1 MSPGRRP
8 SDWSRKSTAGR
19 RRREWPSGET
29 RRTSPATESSSVT
42 ATLPRSVVV
51 STASTRTAEASASFA
66 RSGLVYT
73 FAREAPDDL
82 AKPRARA
89 CRMKVGILTGG
100 GDCPGLNAVIRAVV
114 RGAQQHGIEVLGI
127 RNGFLGLIEG
137 DVEPLTGFSV
147 TGILPKGG
155 TILGTSRHDPLR
167 VTEDRQ
173 KLLTNLKRYGIDAL
187 IAVGGDGTLSAARE
201 LHEMGVPIVGVPKT
215 IDNDLKGTDYTFGFD
230 TAVNVVRDAVDRLH
244 TTAESH
250 HRVMVVEVMGRR
262 VGWIAALGGLAG
274 GADFI
279 LIPEKPYRLEDMCA
293 VLESRRRRGRQFSI
307 VVVAEGAVPAG
318 EPPREHVGEGGSS
331 GVAYHVAEEIGRRL
345 HVETRVTVLGHVQR
359 GGSPTAF
366 DRILA
371 TRFGIRAVDLA
382 REGRFGHM
390 VGLQG
395 TRVVAVS
402 LDEAAAGPKYVDLE
416 QFADAEVFFG

>member
-1 MSPGRRP
+1 
-8 SDWSRKSTAGR
+8 
-19 RRREWPSGET
+19 
-29 RRTSPATESSSVT
+29 
-42 ATLPRSVVV
+42 
-51 STASTRTAEASASFA
+51 
-66 RSGLVYT
+66 
-73 FAREAPDDL
+73 
-82 AKPRARA
+82 
-89 CRMKVGILTGG
+89 MKIGILTGG

-114 RGAQQHGIEVLGI
+114 RRALSFGIEVLGI
-127 RNGFLGLIEG
+127 RNGFLGLVEG

-155 TILGTSRHDPLR
+155 TILGTSRYDPLR
-167 VTEDRQ
+167 VTEDRP
-173 KLLTNLKRYGIDAL
+173 KLLNNLKRYGLDAL

-279 LIPEKPYRLEDMCA
+279 LIPEKPYRLDEMCK
-293 VLESRRRRGRQFSI
+293 VIDGRHRRGRPFSI
-307 VVVAEGAVPAG
+307 VVVAEGAFPAG
-318 EPPREHVGEGGSS
+318 EEPPARVGEGGSS
-331 GVAYHVAEEIGRRL
+331 SIGFRVAKEIADRL
-345 HVETRVTVLGHVQR
+345 GVETRVTVLGHIQR

-366 DRILA
+366 DRIIG
-371 TRFGIRAVDLA
+371 TRFGLRAVDLV
-382 REGRFGHM
+382 REGRFGQM
-390 VGLQG
+390 VALHG
-395 TRVVAVS
+395 TRIDAIPLS
-402 LDEAAAGPKYVDLE
+402 EATAGPKQMDLE

>member
-1 MSPGRRP
+1 
-8 SDWSRKSTAGR
+8 
-19 RRREWPSGET
+19 
-29 RRTSPATESSSVT
+29 
-42 ATLPRSVVV
+42 
-51 STASTRTAEASASFA
+51 
-66 RSGLVYT
+66 
-73 FAREAPDDL
+73 
-82 AKPRARA
+82 
-89 CRMKVGILTGG
+89 MKIGILTGG

-114 RGAQQHGIEVLGI
+114 RRALSFGIEVLGI
-127 RNGFLGLIEG
+127 RNGFLGLVEG

-155 TILGTSRHDPLR
+155 TILGTSRYDPLR
-167 VTEDRQ
+167 VLEDRQ
-173 KLLTNLKRYGIDAL
+173 KLLNNLKRYGLDAL

-279 LIPEKPYRLEDMCA
+279 LIPEKPYRLDEMCK
-293 VLESRRRRGRQFSI
+293 VLDSRHRRGRPFSI
-307 VVVAEGAVPAG
+307 VVVAEGAFPAG
-318 EPPREHVGEGGSS
+318 EEPPARVGEGGSS
-331 GVAYHVAEEIGRRL
+331 SIGFRVAKEIADRL
-345 HVETRVTVLGHVQR
+345 GVETRVTVLGHIQR

-366 DRILA
+366 DRIIG
-371 TRFGIRAVDLA
+371 TRFGLRAVDLV
-382 REGRFGHM
+382 REGRFGQM
-390 VGLQG
+390 VALHG
-395 TRVVAVS
+395 TRIDAIPLS
-402 LDEAAAGPKYVDLE
+402 EATAGPKQMDLE

>member
-1 MSPGRRP
+1 
-8 SDWSRKSTAGR
+8 
-19 RRREWPSGET
+19 
-29 RRTSPATESSSVT
+29 
-42 ATLPRSVVV
+42 
-51 STASTRTAEASASFA
+51 
-66 RSGLVYT
+66 
-73 FAREAPDDL
+73 
-82 AKPRARA
+82 
-89 CRMKVGILTGG
+89 MKIGILTGG

-114 RGAQQHGIEVLGI
+114 RRAQQHGIEVLGI

-155 TILGTSRHDPLR
+155 TILGTSRHNPLG
-167 VTEDRQ
+167 VLEDRQ
-173 KLLTNLKRYGIDAL
+173 KLLTNIKRYGIDAL

-201 LHEMGVPIVGVPKT
+201 LHETGVPIVGVPKT

-279 LIPEKPYRLEDMCA
+279 LIPEKPYRLDEMCK
-293 VLESRRRRGRQFSI
+293 VLDSRHRRGRPFSI
-307 VVVAEGAVPAG
+307 VVVAEGAFPAG
-318 EPPREHVGEGGSS
+318 EDPPARVGEGGSS
-331 GVAYHVAEEIGRRL
+331 SIGFRVAKEIAERL
-345 HVETRVTVLGHVQR
+345 GVETRVTVLGHIQR

-366 DRILA
+366 DRIIG
-371 TRFGIRAVDLA
+371 TRFGIRAVDLV

-390 VGLQG
+390 VALHG
-395 TRVVAVS
+395 TRIDAVPLS
-402 LDEAAAGPKYVDLE
+402 EATAGPKQMDLE

>member
-1 MSPGRRP
+1 
-8 SDWSRKSTAGR
+8 
-19 RRREWPSGET
+19 
-29 RRTSPATESSSVT
+29 
-42 ATLPRSVVV
+42 
-51 STASTRTAEASASFA
+51 
-66 RSGLVYT
+66 
-73 FAREAPDDL
+73 
-82 AKPRARA
+82 
-89 CRMKVGILTGG
+89 MKIGILTGG

-114 RGAQQHGIEVLGI
+114 RRALSFGIEVLGI

-137 DVEPLTGFSV
+137 DVEPLTAFSV

-155 TILGTSRHDPLR
+155 TILGTSRYDPLR
-167 VTEDRQ
+167 VMEDRQ
-173 KLLTNLKRYGIDAL
+173 KLLNNLKRYGLDAL
-187 IAVGGDGTLSAARE
+187 IAVGGDGTLSAAHE

-279 LIPEKPYRLEDMCA
+279 LIPEKPYRIDEMCK
-293 VLESRRRRGRQFSI
+293 VLDSRHRRGRPFSI
-307 VVVAEGAVPAG
+307 VVVAEGAFPAG
-318 EPPREHVGEGGSS
+318 EDPPARVGEGGSAS
-331 GVAYHVAEEIGRRL
+331 IGFRVAKQIADCLG
-345 HVETRVTVLGHVQR
+345 VETRVTVLGHIQR

-366 DRILA
+366 DRIIG
-371 TRFGIRAVDLA
+371 TRFGLRAVDLV
-382 REGRFGHM
+382 REGRFGQM
-390 VGLQG
+390 VALHG
-395 TRVVAVS
+395 TRIEAVPLS
-402 LDEAAAGPKYVDLE
+402 EATAGPKQMDLE

>member
-1 MSPGRRP
+1 
-8 SDWSRKSTAGR
+8 
-19 RRREWPSGET
+19 
-29 RRTSPATESSSVT
+29 
-42 ATLPRSVVV
+42 
-51 STASTRTAEASASFA
+51 
-66 RSGLVYT
+66 
-73 FAREAPDDL
+73 
-82 AKPRARA
+82 
-89 CRMKVGILTGG
+89 MKIGILTGG

-114 RGAQQHGIEVLGI
+114 RRALSFGIEVLGI
-127 RNGFLGLIEG
+127 RNGFLGLVEG

-155 TILGTSRHDPLR
+155 TILGTSRYDPLR

-173 KLLTNLKRYGIDAL
+173 KLLNNLKRYGLDAL

-279 LIPEKPYRLEDMCA
+279 LIPEKPYRLDEMCK
-293 VLESRRRRGRQFSI
+293 VLESRHRRGRPFSI
-307 VVVAEGAVPAG
+307 VVVAEGAFAAG
-318 EPPREHVGEGGSS
+318 EEPPARVGEGGSS
-331 GVAYHVAEEIGRRL
+331 SIGFRVAKEIADRL
-345 HVETRVTVLGHVQR
+345 GVETRVTVLGHIQR

-366 DRILA
+366 DRIIG
-371 TRFGIRAVDLA
+371 TRFGLRAVDLV
-382 REGRFGHM
+382 REGRFGQM
-390 VGLQG
+390 VALHG
-395 TRVVAVS
+395 TRIEAVPLS
-402 LDEAAAGPKYVDLE
+402 EATAGPKEMDLE

>member
-1 MSPGRRP
+1 
-8 SDWSRKSTAGR
+8 
-19 RRREWPSGET
+19 
-29 RRTSPATESSSVT
+29 
-42 ATLPRSVVV
+42 
-51 STASTRTAEASASFA
+51 
-66 RSGLVYT
+66 
-73 FAREAPDDL
+73 
-82 AKPRARA
+82 
-89 CRMKVGILTGG
+89 MKVGLLTGG

-114 RGAQQHGIEVLGI
+114 RRAQQQGLEVLGI

-167 VTEDRQ
+167 VMEDRQ
-173 KLLTNLKRYGIDAL
+173 KLLNNLKRYGIDAL
-187 IAVGGDGTLSAARE
+187 VAVGGDGTLSAARE
-201 LHEMGVPIVGVPKT
+201 LHELGVPIVGVPKT

-250 HRVMVVEVMGRR
+250 HRVMVVEVMGHR

-279 LIPEKPYRLEDMCA
+279 LIPEKPYRLEEMCK
-293 VLESRRRRGRQFSI
+293 VLESRHRRGRPFSI
-307 VVVAEGAVPAG
+307 VVVAEGAFAAG
-318 EPPREHVGEGGSS
+318 EDPPARVGEGGSS
-331 GVAYHVAEEIGRRL
+331 SIGFRVAKQIAERL
-345 HVETRVTVLGHVQR
+345 GVETRVTVLGHIQR

-366 DRILA
+366 DRIIG
-371 TRFGIRAVDLA
+371 TRFGLRAVDLV

-390 VGLQG
+390 VALHG
-395 TRVVAVS
+395 TRIDAVPLS
-402 LDEAAAGPKYVDLE
+402 EATAGPKQMDLE

>member
-1 MSPGRRP
+1 
-8 SDWSRKSTAGR
+8 
-19 RRREWPSGET
+19 
-29 RRTSPATESSSVT
+29 
-42 ATLPRSVVV
+42 
-51 STASTRTAEASASFA
+51 
-66 RSGLVYT
+66 
-73 FAREAPDDL
+73 
-82 AKPRARA
+82 
-89 CRMKVGILTGG
+89 MKIGILTGG

-114 RGAQQHGIEVLGI
+114 RRAQSFGIEVLGI

-167 VTEDRQ
+167 VMEDRQ
-173 KLLTNLKRYGIDAL
+173 KLLNNLKRYGLDAL

-279 LIPEKPYRLEDMCA
+279 LIPEKPYRIDDMCK
-293 VLESRRRRGRQFSI
+293 VLDSRHRRGRPFSI
-307 VVVAEGAVPAG
+307 VVVAEGAFPAG
-318 EPPREHVGEGGSS
+318 EDPPARVGEGGSS
-331 GVAYHVAEEIGRRL
+331 SIGFRVAKEIAERL
-345 HVETRVTVLGHVQR
+345 GVETRVTVLGHVQR

-366 DRILA
+366 DRIIG
-371 TRFGIRAVDLA
+371 TRFGIRALDLV

-390 VGLQG
+390 VALHG
-395 TRVVAVS
+395 TRIDAVPLS
-402 LDEAAAGPKYVDLE
+402 EATAGPKQMDLE

>member
-1 MSPGRRP
+1 
-8 SDWSRKSTAGR
+8 
-19 RRREWPSGET
+19 
-29 RRTSPATESSSVT
+29 
-42 ATLPRSVVV
+42 
-51 STASTRTAEASASFA
+51 
-66 RSGLVYT
+66 
-73 FAREAPDDL
+73 
-82 AKPRARA
+82 
-89 CRMKVGILTGG
+89 MKIGILTGG

-114 RGAQQHGIEVLGI
+114 RRAQSFGIEVLGI

-167 VTEDRQ
+167 VMEDRQ
-173 KLLTNLKRYGIDAL
+173 KLLNNLKRYGLDAL

-279 LIPEKPYRLEDMCA
+279 LIPEKPYRIDEMCK
-293 VLESRRRRGRQFSI
+293 VLDSRHRRGRPFSI
-307 VVVAEGAVPAG
+307 VVVAEGAFPAG
-318 EPPREHVGEGGSS
+318 EDPPARVGEGGSS
-331 GVAYHVAEEIGRRL
+331 SIGFRVAKEIADCLG
-345 HVETRVTVLGHVQR
+345 VETRVTVLGHIQR

-366 DRILA
+366 DRIIG
-371 TRFGIRAVDLA
+371 TRFGLRAVDLV
-382 REGRFGHM
+382 REGRFGQM
-390 VGLQG
+390 VALHG
-395 TRVVAVS
+395 TRIDAVPLS
-402 LDEAAAGPKYVDLE
+402 EATAGPKQMDLE

>member
-1 MSPGRRP
+1 
-8 SDWSRKSTAGR
+8 
-19 RRREWPSGET
+19 
-29 RRTSPATESSSVT
+29 
-42 ATLPRSVVV
+42 
-51 STASTRTAEASASFA
+51 
-66 RSGLVYT
+66 
-73 FAREAPDDL
+73 
-82 AKPRARA
+82 
-89 CRMKVGILTGG
+89 MKIGILTGG

-114 RGAQQHGIEVLGI
+114 RRALSFGIEVLGI

-155 TILGTSRHDPLR
+155 TILGTSRYDPLR
-167 VTEDRQ
+167 VMEDRQ
-173 KLLTNLKRYGIDAL
+173 KLLNNLKRYGLDAL

-279 LIPEKPYRLEDMCA
+279 LIPEKPYRLDEMCK
-293 VLESRRRRGRQFSI
+293 VLESRHRRGRPFSI
-307 VVVAEGAVPAG
+307 VVVAEGAFPAG
-318 EPPREHVGEGGSS
+318 EEPPARIGEGGSS
-331 GVAYHVAEEIGRRL
+331 SIGFRVAKEIADRL
-345 HVETRVTVLGHVQR
+345 GVETRVTVLGHIQR

-366 DRILA
+366 DRIIG
-371 TRFGIRAVDLA
+371 TRFGLRAVDLV
-382 REGRFGHM
+382 REGRFGQM
-390 VGLQG
+390 VALHG
-395 TRVVAVS
+395 TRIDAIPLS
-402 LDEAAAGPKYVDLE
+402 EATAGPKQMDLE

>member
-1 MSPGRRP
+1 
-8 SDWSRKSTAGR
+8 
-19 RRREWPSGET
+19 
-29 RRTSPATESSSVT
+29 
-42 ATLPRSVVV
+42 
-51 STASTRTAEASASFA
+51 
-66 RSGLVYT
+66 
-73 FAREAPDDL
+73 
-82 AKPRARA
+82 
-89 CRMKVGILTGG
+89 MKIGILTGG

-114 RGAQQHGIEVLGI
+114 RRAQSFGIEVLGI

-167 VTEDRQ
+167 VMEDRQ
-173 KLLTNLKRYGIDAL
+173 KLLNNLKRYGLDAL

-279 LIPEKPYRLEDMCA
+279 LIPEKPYRIDDMCK
-293 VLESRRRRGRQFSI
+293 VLDSRHRRGRPFSI
-307 VVVAEGAVPAG
+307 VVVAEGAFPAG
-318 EPPREHVGEGGSS
+318 EDPPARVGEGGSS
-331 GVAYHVAEEIGRRL
+331 SIGFRVAKEIADCLG
-345 HVETRVTVLGHVQR
+345 VETRVTVLGHIQR

-366 DRILA
+366 DRIIG
-371 TRFGIRAVDLA
+371 TRFGLRAVDLV
-382 REGRFGHM
+382 REGRFGQM
-390 VGLQG
+390 VALHG
-395 TRVVAVS
+395 TRIDAVPLS
-402 LDEAAAGPKYVDLE
+402 EATAGPKQMDLE

>member
-1 MSPGRRP
+1 
-8 SDWSRKSTAGR
+8 
-19 RRREWPSGET
+19 
-29 RRTSPATESSSVT
+29 
-42 ATLPRSVVV
+42 
-51 STASTRTAEASASFA
+51 
-66 RSGLVYT
+66 
-73 FAREAPDDL
+73 
-82 AKPRARA
+82 
-89 CRMKVGILTGG
+89 MKVGLLTGG

-114 RGAQQHGIEVLGI
+114 RRAQQQGLEVLGI

-155 TILGTSRHDPLR
+155 TILGTSRFDPLR
-167 VTEDRQ
+167 TTEDRQ
-173 KLLTNLKRYGIDAL
+173 RLLNNLKRYGIDAL

-279 LIPEKPYRLEDMCA
+279 LIPEKPYRLDEMCK
-293 VLESRRRRGRQFSI
+293 VLDSRHRRGRPFSI
-307 VVVAEGAVPAG
+307 VVVAEGAFAAG
-318 EPPREHVGEGGSS
+318 EEPPARVGEGGSAS
-331 GVAYHVAEEIGRRL
+331 IGFRVAKEIAERL
-345 HVETRVTVLGHVQR
+345 GVETRVTVLGHIQR

-366 DRILA
+366 DRIIG
-371 TRFGIRAVDLA
+371 TRFGIRALDLV

-390 VGLQG
+390 VALHG
-395 TRVVAVS
+395 TRIDAVPLS
-402 LDEAAAGPKYVDLE
+402 EATAGPKQMDLE